1 MALPA
6 MISDYSK
13 QQLNY
18 GVAVGQ
24 SLMQLGQQVGQQLAM
39 REYQKQATAALPAM
53 QANYRQAF
61 ESINRGDYADGYMKM
76 METNMQFGA
85 DQNPFLANAAQQANE
100 MFALASKQTQS
111 ESWRMQQ
118 AGGGG
123 MGGGGE
129 YSVPSAEDI
138 LMGGMPAMQQ
148 PMGDMRDQ
156 LDMEAVEGLPTD
168 QEQPSEGF
176 SFGGGRISGSSL
188 FQPTPD
194 IIEDAARNIGEYQ
207 SKDRGGKQEYIERIT
222 TEEPTDNAIP
232 LNLPG
237 YEGYSVVP
245 ITEQFKAEKEVT
257 EKYTG
262 KGREVGIKT
271 KPVSTNKD
279 KVDAFNAALQ
289 QAQSSGAFVQRSG
302 QLSRIAGAVN
312 GDWTR
317 VKLDEEGPKDD
328 RQYTAQIDN
337 SKPIELTDEEYKNLA
352 ILSSFPATMNSFGV
366 KFIAPKPTEAP
377 AAEAAAGGMPA
388 VQAAAPAKPVV
399 PETEALRKQLTVFE
413 EQEVKKTATER
424 QNRIKQ
430 INKEIESL
438 QKTTR
443 VSSPSYAPAMGVPY
457 SKIPQKKS
465 AAEIKQAI
473 TKIEQLVAERDG
485 LEGKTTARNLSP
497 MDQQALDWANANPSD
512 PRAQAIKQKLGL

>member
-6 MISDYSK
+6 MISGFSK
-13 QQLNY
+13 QQSERFSNL
-18 GVAVGQ
+18 GQ
-24 SLMQLGQQVGQQLAM
+24 SLAQLGQQVGQQLAM
-39 REYQKQATAALPAM
+39 QEYQRQATAALPAM

-61 ESINRGDYADGYMKM
+61 EDINQGRYADGYMKM

-85 DQNPFLANAAQQANE
+85 DQNPFLANAAQEANK

-111 ESWRMQQ
+111 EMWRMQQ

-207 SKDRGGKQEYIERIT
+207 SKDRGGKQKFNSRHT
-222 TEEPTDNAIP
+222 TDELTDNAIP

-237 YEGYSVVP
+237 YDGYYIVP
-245 ITEQFKAEKEVT
+245 PVLEQKLDRKVTQRFKPNEQPDTTVMSELVAK
-257 EKYTG
+257 
-262 KGREVGIKT
+262 
-271 KPVSTNKD
+271 NKD
-279 KVDAFNAALQ
+279 RIDAFNAALQ
-289 QAQSSGAFVQRSG
+289 QAQSAGAFVQRSG

-317 VKLDEEGPKDD
+317 VKMDEEGPKDD

-337 SKPIELTDEEYKNLA
+337 SEPIELTDEEYKNLA
-352 ILSSFPATMNSFGV
+352 ILSSLPATIRAFENAGAM
-366 KFIAPKPTEAP
+366 FIAPKPTEAP
-377 AAEAAAGGMPA
+377 TKTLSTADKVRAQYG
-388 VQAAAPAKPVV
+388 
-399 PETEALRKQLTVFE
+399 
-413 EQEVKKTATER
+413 KKDGATTATEAPAPTPPPAKELSLAQQISSLSEDKR
-424 QNRIKQ
+424 KASRPVSRGAEKTQIRKGLEKELNDLRDALYRVNKKREIISLKPNRDPNNPVVKKGIERL
-430 INKEIESL
+430 KEIEKQLSSL
-438 QKTTR
+438 
-443 VSSPSYAPAMGVPY
+443 
-457 SKIPQKKS
+457 
-465 AAEIKQAI
+465 
-473 TKIEQLVAERDG
+473 
-485 LEGKTTARNLSP
+485 
-497 MDQQALDWANANPSD
+497 
-512 PRAQAIKQKLGL
+512 